1 MSYLKT
7 PHSGKK
13 LVDTRN
19 LHTLFPFFG
28 PENMYTPKNFLLQT
42 DFYESNK
49 VLIPEQN
56 SQSANNVSQ
65 MSVRED
71 CRLQL

>member
-28 PENMYTPKNFLLQT
+28 PENTYTPKIFLLQL

-49 VLIPEQN
+49 VFYSKQN
-56 SQSANNVSQ
+56 SQTLIMLVK
-65 MSVRED
+65 
-71 CRLQL
+71 